1 VIKMQKRKC
10 HLRVEINGKTDY
22 EGNEEVIVFALDEE
36 TEVLKHL
43 ENVRNKTIL

>member
-1 VIKMQKRKC
+1 MQKRKC
-10 HLRVEINGKTDY
+10 HLRIEINGKTDY
-22 EGNEEVIVFALDEE
+22 EGDREVIVFTLDEE